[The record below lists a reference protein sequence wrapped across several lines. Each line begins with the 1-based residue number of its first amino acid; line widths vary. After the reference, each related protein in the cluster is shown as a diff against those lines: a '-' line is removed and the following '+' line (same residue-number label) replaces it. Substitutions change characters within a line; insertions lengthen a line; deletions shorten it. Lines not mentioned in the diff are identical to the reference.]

1 MNVIDKLKWLTDK
14 EEGMGIPLIVV
25 ARYSHCHPT
34 TLSNYLHGKSQPT
47 ERLQQMVNDGIKNII
62 NILKEKSE
70 DNE

>member
-34 TLSNYLHGKSQPT
+34 TLSNYLHGKS
-47 ERLQQMVNDGIKNII
+47 
-62 NILKEKSE
+62 
-70 DNE
+70 